1 MNEVKLFSAERIRDA
16 LQSARGQLMGR
27 GTDMRAG
34 FLIAAHAIE
43 TLLQEKPDNMA
54 LSMEVEGQAIPE
66 GPWQMLLDS
75 MKPGRD
81 IEINIRLTEERE
93 K

>member
-1 MNEVKLFSAERIRDA
+1 MNEVKLFSAERIRNA
-16 LQSARGQLMGR
+16 VYPAMERLSGNETEKM
-27 GTDMRAG
+27 G
-34 FLIAAHAIE
+34 FLIAAAAIE
-43 TLLQEKPDNMA
+43 AMLQEEPDNMA
-54 LSMEVEGQAIPE
+54 HSLELEGQAISE

-75 MKPGRD
+75 IKPGRD